1 MKLWSIAQLD
11 KSEAT
16 EIQSKYGLPPLLA
29 MMLQIRGI
37 KTQDEIDNFL
47 FNDSKIASPFEIK
60 DMDRAAERIN
70 RAVDKNE
77 LICVYGDFD
86 VDGITSTAILYSY
99 LQTISANAMF
109 YIPSRENEG

>member
-47 FNDSKIASPFEIK
+47 FNDS
-60 DMDRAAERIN
+60 
-70 RAVDKNE
+70 
-77 LICVYGDFD
+77 
-86 VDGITSTAILYSY
+86 
-99 LQTISANAMF
+99 
-109 YIPSRENEG
+109 